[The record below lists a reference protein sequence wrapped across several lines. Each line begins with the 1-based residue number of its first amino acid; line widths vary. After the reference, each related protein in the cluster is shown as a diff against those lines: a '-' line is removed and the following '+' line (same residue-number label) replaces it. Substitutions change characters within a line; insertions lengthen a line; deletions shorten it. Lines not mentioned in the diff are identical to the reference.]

1 MAQSGIKP
9 HEELHV
15 PLQFERL
22 LAEISTFFINLPA
35 DRIDNEIKAAQS
47 RICELLDLDRSSL
60 WLTSEDDHG
69 MLLLTHFHQPPE
81 ISSPPERLSANDFWP
96 WTVQKVLGG
105 ETLAISKVS
114 ELPEEAGRDRESYP
128 MYGTKSVVVVPLSVE
143 RGKVF
148 GALTFSITRE
158 QRDWPEAVLQQF
170 QLVAQIFANA
180 LARKQAE
187 KFLEERLRFER
198 LLSNVSARFIN
209 ISPEQVDGE
218 IENALKMVIAYF
230 RVDRCALLRTLT
242 GKTAWQITHLV
253 SSNDVPPL
261 PAGVELPRSIYPW
274 AYEKLTEKHEVV
286 SISRLDDL
294 PAEAKVD
301 RQSCIEWGIRSYVN
315 IPILICDYVDIIHVS
330 SVKSERVWPQELFP
344 RLRLLGEIFVNALE
358 RKRSEEA
365 VKESEAKY
373 RSLYE
378 SMMDGYVLVGLDGR
392 ILKYN
397 ESYRGIT
404 GYEPEELLRLS
415 YPDITPEK
423 WHTAEQEII
432 ERQVLARGYSEVYE
446 KEYRKKDGTVFP
458 IELRTFLLRDEMGSN
473 IGMWA
478 IVRDITRRKLI
489 ESEARKLREDLAHVT
504 RVSTLGELTSSLAH
518 EINQPLAAILSNA
531 QAAQRFLSQDKPDM
545 KEVAEILGDIVRDDN
560 RAAEVIRKIR
570 SLLKKEETR
579 YETLSLNDVIDEILN
594 VVRNDTALTAVS
606 IEKEYDPSLP
616 FVWGDRIQLQQVI
629 LNLVLNAAEAM
640 KEAGT
645 DVRSLNVR
653 TSKQD
658 GRFAKVS
665 IRDVGPGIEENS
677 ASRLF
682 EPFYT
687 TKAGGMGMGL
697 AISKDI
703 VKSHKGEIRVEN
715 NTDRGATFSFTVPLD
730 SGVRR

>member
-1 MAQSGIKP
+1 
-9 HEELHV
+9 V
-15 PLQFERL
+15 
-22 LAEISTFFINLPA
+22 
-35 DRIDNEIKAAQS
+35 
-47 RICELLDLDRSSL
+47 
-60 WLTSEDDHG
+60 
-69 MLLLTHFHQPPE
+69 
-81 ISSPPERLSANDFWP
+81 
-96 WTVQKVLGG
+96 
-105 ETLAISKVS
+105 
-114 ELPEEAGRDRESYP
+114 
-128 MYGTKSVVVVPLSVE
+128 
-143 RGKVF
+143 
-148 GALTFSITRE
+148 
-158 QRDWPEAVLQQF
+158 QQF

-187 KFLEERLRFER
+187 KALEERLRFER
-198 LLSNVSARFIN
+198 LLSDVSARFVN
-209 ISPEQVDGE
+209 ISPEKVDGE
-218 IENALKMVIAYF
+218 IEDALMMVLAF
-230 RVDRCALLRTLT
+230 FQVDRCALIQSLP
-242 GKTAWQITHLV
+242 GKTSWQITHLV
-253 SSNDVPPL
+253 SSDEVPPL

-286 SISRLDDL
+286 SISSLDDL
-294 PAEAKVD
+294 PPEANVD
-301 RQSCIEWGIRSYVN
+301 RQTCIEWGIRSYVN
-315 IPILICDYVDIIHVS
+315 IPVLICDSVDIIHVS
-330 SVKSERVWPQELFP
+330 SVKSERVWPEELFP

-397 ESYRGIT
+397 ESYREMT
-404 GYEPEELLRLS
+404 GYEPEELLRLI

-423 WHTAEQEII
+423 WHAAEQEII
-432 ERQVLARGYSEVYE
+432 EQQVLVRGYSEVYE
-446 KEYRKKDGTVFP
+446 KEYRKKDGTLFP
-458 IELRTFLLRDEMGSN
+458 IELRVFLLKDETGSN

-478 IVRDITRRKLI
+478 IVRDIMGRKRI
-489 ESEARKLREDLAHVT
+489 ESETRKLREDLAHVT

-531 QAAQRFLSQDKPDM
+531 QAALRFLSQDKPDM

-570 SLLKKEETR
+570 SLLKKEESQ
-579 YETLSLNDVIDEILN
+579 YELLSLNDVIEEILN
-594 VVRNDTALTAVS
+594 VIRNDTALTAVS
-606 IEKEYDPSLP
+606 IEKKFDPSLP
-616 FVWGDRIQLQQVI
+616 SVLGDRIQLQQVI

-645 DVRSLNVR
+645 DVRRLNVR

-665 IRDVGPGIEENS
+665 IRDAGPGIGEND

-703 VKSHKGEIRVEN
+703 VKSHKGEIRAEN
-715 NTDRGATFSFTVPLD
+715 NPDGGATFSFTVPFD
-730 SGVRR
+730 SGVRP

>member
-1 MAQSGIKP
+1 MAQSGIRP
-9 HEELHV
+9 HEELHE
-15 PLQFERL
+15 PLPFERR

-35 DRIDNEIKAAQS
+35 DQIDNEIKAAQS
-47 RICELLDLDRSSL
+47 RICDLLDLDRSSL

-69 MLLLTHFHQPPE
+69 MLLLTHVHQPPG
-81 ISSPPERLSANDFWP
+81 IPSPPERMSAKDFWP

-105 ETLAISKVS
+105 ETLAIPKMS
-114 ELPEEAGRDRESYP
+114 ELPAEAGRDRESYRL
-128 MYGTKSVVVVPLSVE
+128 YGTKSTVVVPLSVGK
-143 RGKVF
+143 GKVF
-148 GALTFSITRE
+148 GSLAFAVTRDE
-158 QRDWPEAVLQQF
+158 RDWPKTVVQQF

-187 KFLEERLRFER
+187 KLLEERLRFER
-198 LLSNVSARFIN
+198 LLSDVSARFVN
-209 ISPEQVDGE
+209 ISPEKVDGE
-218 IENALKMVIAYF
+218 IEDALMMVIAF
-230 RVDRCALLRTLT
+230 FQVDRCALLQSLP
-242 GKTAWQITHLV
+242 GKTSWQITHLV
-253 SSNDVPPL
+253 SSDEVPPL

-294 PAEAKVD
+294 PAEANAD
-301 RQSCIEWGIRSYVN
+301 RQTCIEWGIRSYVN

-330 SVKSERVWPQELFP
+330 SVKSERVWPEELFP

-616 FVWGDRIQLQQVI
+616 SVWGDRIQLQQVI

-645 DVRSLNVR
+645 DVRMLNVR

-658 GRFAKVS
+658 GRFAKVF

-703 VKSHKGEIRVEN
+703 VKSHKGEIRVES
-715 NTDRGATFSFTVPLD
+715 NTDKGTTFSFTVPLD